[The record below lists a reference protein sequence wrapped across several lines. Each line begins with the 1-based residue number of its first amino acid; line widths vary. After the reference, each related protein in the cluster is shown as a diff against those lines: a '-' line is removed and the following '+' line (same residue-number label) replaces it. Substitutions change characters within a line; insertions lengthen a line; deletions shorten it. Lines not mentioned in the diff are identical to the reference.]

1 MSTNTSS
8 SDINGGHVEAPTK
21 KMVFYSFG
29 HIVSIFFITAYS
41 TLIFYFYEV
50 EVGLPVLLVSLAL
63 IVFAIFNMISV
74 PLVGYLTDRP
84 FKWTRKYGFRA
95 PWIIISAF
103 PALFF
108 YFFLYTP
115 PSIDV
120 KTNPW
125 PIFWYMVLFSCL
137 YNVFYSIYRIHYYG
151 GFANIFRGDSER
163 KKATTI
169 NWLVASPFT
178 ILLTVLPYIFI
189 VYGDR
194 STFVLTALISISIM
208 IFCHLLTIPGVLESD
223 EIKERYIQG
232 FDVDKGSYR
241 ELLSITFRNKNFM
254 VSLLSFA
261 ATLISLGISSASTIY
276 FFKDVLKVPLQ
287 QAIYPSI
294 GFYLAM
300 TLSMPLWNRFSRN
313 HDHRTMYL
321 LGIIMTLLTYLP
333 LLWITT
339 VEEVFVVY
347 VIRGVASSCY
357 ILMMMPIVSDC
368 YDEIT
373 LACGRHQ
380 EATLQS
386 FRTIVYRSSPLFEA
400 LVIGLVHIATNYDPS
415 PNAIQAPLAVWG
427 VRVHTALI
435 PMLLLIIS
443 IVAILF
449 YDLTGDN
456 KIALKENLH
465 RKGL

>member
-1 MSTNTSS
+1 MSNNSSS
-8 SDINGGHVEAPTK
+8 SDIKGEQIEAPAK

-29 HIVSIFFITAYS
+29 NIVSTFFITAYS

-63 IVFAIFNMISV
+63 ILFAIFNMISV
-74 PLVGYLTDRP
+74 PLLGYLTDRP
-84 FKWTRKYGFRA
+84 TKWTKKYGFRT

-103 PALFF
+103 PALIF
-108 YFFLYTP
+108 YLFLFTP
-115 PSIDV
+115 PNVDV

-137 YNVFYSIYRIHYYG
+137 YNAFYSIYRMHYYG
-151 GFANIFRGDSER
+151 GFANIFRGESER
-163 KKATTI
+163 KKANMI

-208 IFCHLLTIPGVLESD
+208 LVCNILTIPGVTESD
-223 EIKERYIQG
+223 EIKNRYIQG
-232 FDVDKGSYR
+232 FGVDKGSYR
-241 ELLSITFRNKNFM
+241 ELLGITFRSKNFM
-254 VSLLSFA
+254 VSLCSFA
-261 ATLISLGISSASTIY
+261 GWIIALGISTASTIY
-276 FFKDVLKVPLQ
+276 FFKDVLQVPLQ
-287 QAIYPSI
+287 QAIIPSLVM
-294 GFYLAM
+294 YLAM
-300 TLSMPLWNRFSRN
+300 MISMPILSRFSRN
-313 HDHRTMYL
+313 HDYTTIYL
-321 LGIIMTLLTYLP
+321 IGIILSLITYIP

-339 VEEVFVVY
+339 IEELIVVFI
-347 VIRGVASSCY
+347 IRGIATSCCV
-357 ILMMMPIVSDC
+357 LMMMPMVSDV

-386 FRTIVYRSSPLFEA
+386 FRTIIYRSSPLFEA
-400 LVIGLVHIATNYDPS
+400 LVIGLIHIATNYDPS
-415 PNAIQAPLAVWG
+415 PNAVQSPLAVWG

-435 PMLLLIIS
+435 PILLLIMS
-443 IVAILF
+443 IIMILF
-449 YDLTGDN
+449 YDLKGD
-456 KIALKENLH
+456 KKTTLKENL
-465 RKGL
+465 RKRGL

>member
-1 MSTNTSS
+1 MSTNNSS
-8 SDINGGHVEAPTK
+8 SDINGEQVEAPTK

-29 HIVSIFFITAYS
+29 NIVSTFFITAYS

-84 FKWTRKYGFRA
+84 FKWTRKWGFRA
-95 PWIIISAF
+95 PWIILTAF

-108 YFFLYTP
+108 YFFLFTP
-115 PSIDV
+115 PNVDV

-125 PIFWYMVLFSCL
+125 PIFWYMIIFSCL
-137 YNVFYSIYRIHYYG
+137 YNIFYSIYRIHYYG

-163 KKATTI
+163 KRATAI
-169 NWLVASPFT
+169 NWLVSSPFI
-178 ILLTVLPYIFI
+178 ILLTILPYIFI

-194 STFVLTALISISIM
+194 STFVLTALISVCIM
-208 IFCHLLTIPGVLESD
+208 IVCNMLTIPGVLESD

-232 FDVDKGSYR
+232 FVIDKGSYR

-254 VSLLSFA
+254 VSLCSFA
-261 ATLISLGISSASTIY
+261 GALIAMGISSASTIY
-276 FFKDVLKVPLQ
+276 FFKDVLQVPLQ
-287 QAIYPSI
+287 QAILPS
-294 GFYLAM
+294 FAFLLAM
-300 TLSMPLWNRFSRN
+300 TISMPLWNRLSRN
-313 HDHRTMYL
+313 YEHKTMYL
-321 LGIIMTLLTYLP
+321 LGIILTLVSYIP

-339 VEEVFVVY
+339 IEEVIVVFI
-347 VIRGVASSCY
+347 IRGVASSCY

-400 LVIGLVHIATNYDPS
+400 LVIGFVHIVTRYDPT
-415 PNAIQAPLAVWG
+415 PNTVQSPLAVWG

-443 IVAILF
+443 IIAILF
-449 YDLTGDN
+449 YDLKGDK
-456 KIALKENLH
+456 KIALKENLR

>member
-1 MSTNTSS
+1 MSANNSS
-8 SDINGGHVEAPTK
+8 SDFKGEVEAPTK

-29 HIVSIFFITAYS
+29 NIVSTFFITAYS

-50 EVGLPVLLVSLAL
+50 EIGLPVLLVSLAL
-63 IVFAIFNMISV
+63 IIFAIFNMISV

-84 FKWTRKYGFRA
+84 FKWTRKWGFRA
-95 PWIIISAF
+95 PWIIVSAF

-108 YFFLYTP
+108 YFFLFTP
-115 PSIDV
+115 PNIDV

-125 PIFWYMVLFSCL
+125 PVFWYMIIFSCL
-137 YNVFYSIYRIHYYG
+137 YNIFYSIYRIHYYG

-163 KKATTI
+163 KRATAI
-169 NWLVASPFT
+169 NWLVSSPFT
-178 ILLTVLPYIFI
+178 ILLTILPYIFI

-194 STFVLTALISISIM
+194 STFVLTALISIGIM
-208 IFCHLLTIPGVLESD
+208 IICNILTIPGVLESD

-254 VSLLSFA
+254 VTLCSFA
-261 ATLISLGISSASTIY
+261 ATIISIGVSAASTIY
-276 FFKDVLKVPLQ
+276 FFKDVLQVPLQ
-287 QAIYPSI
+287 QAIFPSI
-294 GFYLAM
+294 AFFLAVI
-300 TLSMPLWNRFSRN
+300 LSMPLWNRLSRN
-313 HDHRTMYL
+313 HDHTTMYL
-321 LGIIMTLLTYLP
+321 LGIILTFISYIP

-339 VEEVFVVY
+339 VEEAIVVFA
-347 VIRGVASSCY
+347 IRGIASSCY

-386 FRTIVYRSSPLFEA
+386 IRTVVYRSSPLFEA
-400 LVIGLVHIATNYDPS
+400 LVIGLVHIATNYNPS
-415 PNAIQAPLAVWG
+415 PNAVQTPLAVWG

-443 IVAILF
+443 VVAILF
-449 YDLTGDN
+449 YDLKGGK
-456 KIALKENLH
+456 KIALKESLR

>member
-1 MSTNTSS
+1 MSTNNSS
-8 SDINGGHVEAPTK
+8 SDINGVQVEAPTK

-29 HIVSIFFITAYS
+29 HIVSTFFITAYS

-50 EVGLPVLLVSLAL
+50 EIGLPVLLVTLAL

-95 PWIIISAF
+95 PWIIITAF

-108 YFFLYTP
+108 YFFLFTP
-115 PSIDV
+115 PNIDV
-120 KTNPW
+120 KSNPW
-125 PIFWYMVLFSCL
+125 PIFWYMIIFSCL
-137 YNVFYSIYRIHYYG
+137 YNIFYSIYRIHYYG
-151 GFANIFRGDSER
+151 AFANIFRGDSER
-163 KKATTI
+163 KKTTTI
-169 NWLVASPFT
+169 NWLVSSPFT
-178 ILLTVLPYIFI
+178 LLLSILPYIFI
-189 VYGDR
+189 VYGDK
-194 STFVLTALISISIM
+194 STFVLTALISVCIM
-208 IFCHLLTIPGVLESD
+208 IFCNLLTIPGVLESD

-232 FDVDKGSYR
+232 FDADKGSYR
-241 ELLSITFRNKNFM
+241 ELLKITFRNRNFM
-254 VSLLSFA
+254 ISLCSFA
-261 ATLISLGISSASTIY
+261 AAIIALGITSASSIY
-276 FFKDVLKVPLQ
+276 FFKDVLQVPLQ

-294 GFYLAM
+294 AFFLAM
-300 TLSMPLWNRFSRN
+300 LISMPFWNRLSRN
-313 HDHRTMYL
+313 HDHTTMFI
-321 LGIIMTLLTYLP
+321 LGISLTFLTYIP
-333 LLWITT
+333 FLWITT
-339 VEEVFVVY
+339 IEEAIIVFTL
-347 VIRGVASSCY
+347 RGIASSCY

-400 LVIGLVHIATNYDPS
+400 LVIGLVHIATRYDPT
-415 PNAIQAPLAVWG
+415 PNAVQSPLAVWG

-443 IVAILF
+443 IVFILF
-449 YDLTGDN
+449 YDLKGDK
-456 KIALKENLH
+456 KIALKENLR